1 MNANDLSVCLVP
13 NPKMEVATLK
23 WFTFPQ
29 NNSGGS
35 FTINDDVDIYVI
47 IQAHNAV
54 EANELAQR
62 IGIYFHGVNE
72 RFDCE
77 CCGDRWYSIWS
88 DDDGNDVP
96 MIYRDPV
103 PCWSNEVVMT
113 VDVDRDNSVKVYPY
127 SIISNR

>member
-35 FTINDDVDIYVI
+35 FTITDDVDIYVI
-47 IQAHNAV
+47 IQAHNA
-54 EANELAQR
+54 
-62 IGIYFHGVNE
+62 
-72 RFDCE
+72 
-77 CCGDRWYSIWS
+77 WYSIWS